1 MVDFPE
7 AFPDVFD
14 HKFIL
19 LSEFLIDGESTLDFF
34 DFLALI
40 LLLDFFVVLGR
51 LLDWCK
57 ERLLFGLVYFPDVF
71 ARDVMIEYSIPLV
84 LSEQQLWFFF
94 ELPDGWDH
102 SGAGVCDSA
111 GSKRGVIPAV
121 GVPARHSI
129 KLISFKLINHLIQV
143 HVDFLFH
150 NQLAIGGLN
159 KRLKYQSS
167 LFDCNGSLW

>member
-51 LLDWCK
+51 LLD
-57 ERLLFGLVYFPDVF
+57 
-71 ARDVMIEYSIPLV
+71 
-84 LSEQQLWFFF
+84 
-94 ELPDGWDH
+94 
-102 SGAGVCDSA
+102 
-111 GSKRGVIPAV
+111 
-121 GVPARHSI
+121 
-129 KLISFKLINHLIQV
+129 
-143 HVDFLFH
+143 
-150 NQLAIGGLN
+150 
-159 KRLKYQSS
+159 
-167 LFDCNGSLW
+167 